1 MINER
6 NRQMRADINYGAGKR
21 GTKHAQPRN
30 KHRLTRKK
38 ISSRARCRSF
48 IAMNLLL
55 FISAAM

>member
-1 MINER
+1 
-6 NRQMRADINYGAGKR
+6 MRADINYGAGKR